1 MTDSVDRTKLTVSSL
16 RLLYTISRELAM
28 ALDLRTVLQSVL
40 SMSLSTVQGSGGSI
54 IVLDMT
60 GEPVDSAIIYKDQ
73 IFDGTTDSLR
83 ATLENGLAGWVVQNR
98 EAALVNDTSQDD
110 RWINRAYPDGE
121 SAGPRSSVSAPLLV
135 RDRLVG
141 VMTLSNPTPNYF
153 TKEHLDLIRSI
164 ADQAAI
170 AVQNAR
176 LYEASLQRA
185 GVMEALA
192 NSAAS
197 INAALELEEVLDR
210 ILEQTSKALEAD
222 AASLALVSTITGE
235 LEFKAAIGIER
246 DKIVG
251 QRLKMGQGVAGWV
264 AQEGI
269 GVIVPEARKD
279 PRFYGKFDENTGYV
293 TEAIA
298 AAPIRAEGA
307 VIGVLEAL
315 NPESPFTDDDLL
327 VLDGIGNLAGT
338 AIEHA
343 RLFNELQSAHKRYRE
358 LFEDSVDPI
367 LISNLDGQILE
378 ANRQAALLTEFTKE
392 ALLEM
397 NVHHFHQVDWNVVG
411 SNFKNLAD
419 GETFSYESRL
429 QPGEGDKF
437 FVEVYV
443 RKVFI
448 EGEGRLQWIF
458 RDITEL
464 KELDKLR
471 EDLVSMIYHDLRSPL
486 ANVVSGLDLIK
497 SMVSDDPSISSL
509 VEIALR
515 STERVQRLAS
525 SLLDTSRLEA
535 GQRISTMQPVPLKDL
550 VQDAVDAVTPAIEAS
565 HLSLAVKLPKSMPDV
580 MVDAELIKRVLINLL
595 ENAIKFTATGSAIS
609 LGASKKKEW
618 MEIWVEDQG
627 TGVQPD
633 VQDRIFDKFI
643 SAPTTSGRTQGLG
656 LGLAFCKLAVE
667 DHGGEIW
674 VESETAKGAKF
685 VFTIPIAT

>member
-1 MTDSVDRTKLTVSSL
+1 MTDSVDRTKLTMSSL
-16 RLLYTISRELAM
+16 RLLYNISRELAM
-28 ALDLRTVLQSVL
+28 ALDLRTVLESVL

-54 IVLDMT
+54 IVFDAN
-60 GEPVDSAIIYKDQ
+60 GVPVDSAIIYKGQ
-73 IFDGTTDSLR
+73 IFDSTTDRLR

-110 RWINRAYPDGE
+110 RWVTRTYPGE
-121 SAGPRSSVSAPLLV
+121 ESGGPRSSVSAPLLV

-141 VMTLSNPTPNYF
+141 VMTLSNPMPNYF
-153 TKEHLDLIRSI
+153 TKEHLDLVRSI

-197 INAALELEEVLDR
+197 INAALELGEVLDR
-210 ILEQTSKALEAD
+210 ILEQTSKALQAD
-222 AASLALVSTITGE
+222 AASIALATATGE
-235 LEFKAAIGIER
+235 LEFRAAIGIER

-251 QRLKMGQGVAGWV
+251 QHLKMGQGVAGWV

-279 PRFYGKFDENTGYV
+279 PRFYNKFDEDTGYV

-315 NPESPFTDDDLL
+315 NPESPFTEDDLL

-367 LISNLDGQILE
+367 IISNLEGQILE
-378 ANRQAALLTEFTKE
+378 ANRQAALLTEFPKE

-419 GETFSYESRL
+419 GETLSYESRL
-429 QPGEGDKF
+429 HPQEGDKF
-437 FVEVYV
+437 FVEVHV
-443 RKVFI
+443 RKVVI
-448 EGEGRLQWIF
+448 DGDQRLQWIF
-458 RDITEL
+458 RDITEV

-486 ANVVSGLDLIK
+486 ANVVSGLELIK
-497 SMVSDDPSISSL
+497 SMAADDPSIAS
-509 VEIALR
+509 VVDIATR

-525 SLLDTSRLEA
+525 SLLDTTRLEA
-535 GQRISTMQPVPLKDL
+535 GQRISSMQPVSLKDL
-550 VQDAVDAVTPAIEAS
+550 VQDAMDAVMPAIEAS
-565 HLSLAVKLPKSMPDV
+565 NLSLEVKLPKSAPDV
-580 MVDAELIKRVLINLL
+580 MVDADLIKRVLINLL
-595 ENAIKFTATGSAIS
+595 ENAIKFTAAGSAIS
-609 LGASKKKEW
+609 LGASKKKAW
-618 MEIWVEDQG
+618 MEVWVEDQG
-627 TGVQPD
+627 KGIQPD

-643 SAPTTSGRTQGLG
+643 SAPSTSGRTQGLG

-674 VESETAKGAKF
+674 VESEAAKGAKF
-685 VFTIPIAT
+685 VFTIPIAE

>member
-1 MTDSVDRTKLTVSSL
+1 
-16 RLLYTISRELAM
+16 M
-28 ALDLRTVLQSVL
+28 ALDLRTVLESVL

-54 IVLDMT
+54 IVFDT
-60 GEPVDSAIIYKDQ
+60 NGEPVDSAIIHKGQ
-73 IFDGTTDSLR
+73 VIDGTTDRLR
-83 ATLENGLAGWVVQNR
+83 ETLEDGLAGWVVQNR

-110 RWINRAYPDGE
+110 RWINRVYPDGE
-121 SAGPRSSVSAPLLV
+121 IAGPKSSVSAPLLV

-141 VMTLSNPTPNYF
+141 VMTLSNPEPNYF
-153 TKEHLDLIRSI
+153 TKEHLDLVRSI

-197 INAALELEEVLDR
+197 INAALELGEVLDR

-222 AASLALVSTITGE
+222 AASLALVNPATGE
-235 LEFKAAIGIER
+235 LEFKAAIGIEG

-251 QRLKMGQGVAGWV
+251 QSLKMGQGVAGWV

-269 GVIVPEARKD
+269 GVIVPEARQD
-279 PRFYGKFDENTGYV
+279 PRFYNKFDENTGYV
-293 TEAIA
+293 TKAIA

-315 NPESPFTDDDLL
+315 NPESPFTDNDLL
-327 VLDGIGNLAGT
+327 VLDGIGNLAGS

-358 LFEDSVDPI
+358 LFEDNVDPI
-367 LISNLDGQILE
+367 FVSNLEGQILE
-378 ANRQAALLTEFTKE
+378 TNRQAALLTEFPKE
-392 ALLEM
+392 DLLEM

-411 SNFKNLAD
+411 NNFKKLTD
-419 GETFSYESRL
+419 GKTLSYESQL
-429 QPGEGDKF
+429 HPKEGDKF

-443 RKVFI
+443 RKVII

-486 ANVVSGLDLIK
+486 ANVISGLDLIK
-497 SMVSDDPSISSL
+497 SMAVDDPSISS
-509 VEIALR
+509 VVDIAMR

-525 SLLDTSRLEA
+525 SLLDTTRLEA
-535 GQRISTMQPVPLKDL
+535 GQRISSMQPASLKDL
-550 VQDAVDAVTPAIEAS
+550 VRDAVDAVLPAIEAGN
-565 HLSLAVKLPKSMPDV
+565 LSLEIDLPKSAPDV
-580 MVDAELIKRVLINLL
+580 MVDADLIKRVLINLL

-618 MEIWVEDQG
+618 MEVWVEDEG
-627 TGVQPD
+627 RGIQPD
-633 VQDRIFDKFI
+633 VKDHIFEKFI

-667 DHGGEIW
+667 DHGGKIW
-674 VESETAKGAKF
+674 VESEKSKGAKF
-685 VFTIPIAT
+685 IFTIPIAE

>member
-1 MTDSVDRTKLTVSSL
+1 
-16 RLLYTISRELAM
+16 M
-28 ALDLRTVLQSVL
+28 ALDLRKVLERVL

-54 IVLDMT
+54 IVLDAN
-60 GEPVDSAIIYKDQ
+60 GVPVDSAIIYKGQ
-73 IFDGTTDSLR
+73 IFDGTTDRLR

-110 RWINRAYPDGE
+110 RWVTRTYPGE
-121 SAGPRSSVSAPLLV
+121 ESGGPKSSVSAPLLV

-153 TKEHLDLIRSI
+153 TKEHLDLVRSI

-176 LYEASLQRA
+176 LYEASLRRA

-192 NSAAS
+192 NSAAF
-197 INAALELEEVLDR
+197 INAALELREVLDR
-210 ILEQTSKALEAD
+210 ILEQTLRALQAD
-222 AASLALVSTITGE
+222 AASIALVDKQTGE
-235 LEFKAAIGIER
+235 LEFRAAIGIER

-251 QRLKMGQGVAGWV
+251 LKLKTGQGVAGWV

-269 GVIVPEARKD
+269 GVIVPEARND
-279 PRFYGKFDENTGYV
+279 PRFYSKIDENTGYI
-293 TEAIA
+293 TKAIA
-298 AAPIRAEGA
+298 AAPIRTEGT

-315 NPESPFTDDDLL
+315 NPECPFTEDDLI

-367 LISNLDGQILE
+367 LISNLEGRILE
-378 ANRQAALLTEFTKE
+378 ANRQAALLTEFPKE

-411 SNFKNLAD
+411 SNFKKLID
-419 GETFSYESRL
+419 GKTLSYESQL
-429 QPGEGDKF
+429 HPKEGNTF

-443 RKVFI
+443 RKVVI
-448 EGEGRLQWIF
+448 EGEWGLQWIF
-458 RDITEL
+458 RDITEV

-497 SMVSDDPSISSL
+497 SMAVDDPSIAS
-509 VEIALR
+509 VVDIATR
-515 STERVQRLAS
+515 STERVQRLAN

-535 GQRISTMQPVPLKDL
+535 GQRISSMQPVSLKDL
-550 VQDAVDAVTPAIEAS
+550 IQDAVDAVMPAIEAS
-565 HLSLAVKLPKSMPDV
+565 NLSLDVKLPKSVPDV
-580 MVDAELIKRVLINLL
+580 MVDADLIKRVLINLL
-595 ENAIKFTATGSAIS
+595 ENAVKFTSIGSVIS

-618 MEIWVEDQG
+618 IEVWVEDQG
-627 TGVQPD
+627 KGILPD

-643 SAPTTSGRTQGLG
+643 SAPTSSGRTQGLG
-656 LGLAFCKLAVE
+656 LGLAFCKLAIE
-667 DHGGEIW
+667 DHGGKIW
-674 VESETAKGAKF
+674 VESEMEKGAKF
-685 VFTIPIAT
+685 LFTIPIAG